1 MKMPTLTPP
10 ASLGLKAMS
19 PDGLH
24 ASILAG
30 FPFSAVEK
38 FGKQSQFSEATIT
51 KIVGIPPRTVA
62 RRRVEKRLKPDESD
76 RLYRLATIFARA
88 VELFEGDVAAANRW
102 LTQPVRGLG
111 HNVPIDL
118 AVTQVGAQMVLDL
131 LGRLD
136 NGVFS

>member
-1 MKMPTLTPP
+1 MLASTLT
-10 ASLGLKAMS
+10 ALGLKAMS
-19 PDGLH
+19 PGGLH

-30 FPFSAVEK
+30 FPFATVEK

-88 VELFEGDVAAANRW
+88 VELFEGDVAAANQW

-111 HNVPIDL
+111 QNVPIDL
-118 AVTQVGAQMVLDL
+118 AQTQVGAQMVLDL
-131 LGRLD
+131 IGRLD